1 MWSKIIWILN
11 LSPDSFSDGRIY
23 SHNELENRIQNLID
37 NGADIIDIGAESTA
51 PGSKPI
57 TLEEELRRL
66 GDFFKIQEKF
76 QNSWVQFSLDTKKS
90 LVAKTWIE
98 NWISLINDVSWGRA
112 DSDMYSVIASNPT
125 TQYVVMYSK
134 NADGHADL
142 YEHKN
147 PQNIIKTVI
156 DFFDATIPRLLSEGI
171 QKEQIILDP
180 GMGSFISTDPA
191 DSIRILQSLPLLKE
205 RYHLPFLIGTSRKG
219 FLNKISPDK
228 WPQDRLASSIVSSL
242 FASIQGADYLRVHDV
257 YEMRQAWRMWD
268 ICTWVD
274 SIQNSI

>member
-1 MWSKIIWILN
+1 
-11 LSPDSFSDGRIY
+11 
-23 SHNELENRIQNLID
+23 
-37 NGADIIDIGAESTA
+37 
-51 PGSKPI
+51 
-57 TLEEELRRL
+57 
-66 GDFFKIQEKF
+66 
-76 QNSWVQFSLDTKKS
+76 
-90 LVAKTWIE
+90 
-98 NWISLINDVSWGRA
+98 
-112 DSDMYSVIASNPT
+112 MYSVIASNPT

-228 WPQDRLASSIVSSL
+228 
-242 FASIQGADYLRVHDV
+242 
-257 YEMRQAWRMWD
+257 
-268 ICTWVD
+268 
-274 SIQNSI
+274 